1 MFNGEK
7 NLKFAEERKVKKAL
21 LVIDMQNVCV
31 GEKHATYFNYD
42 NEILIQAVNEVIDA
56 NESNMVVYIKNVMK
70 KNLINKFAPFQAYE
84 GTEEVELV
92 SNLLIVSNY
101 VFTKYAGN
109 AFSNSKLNDF
119 LKEHN
124 IECVEVVGVDGGGCV
139 ALTALGAIKEGYSVI
154 VNESAI
160 GTMFN
165 KNKEK
170 YFKKLQK
177 ANAKFI

>member
-1 MFNGEK
+1 M
-7 NLKFAEERKVKKAL
+7 KKAL

-42 NEILIQAVNEVIDA
+42 NQSLIQAVNEVIDA
-56 NESNMVVYIKNVMK
+56 NENNLVIYIKNVMK
-70 KNLINKFAPFQAYE
+70 KNLINKFAPFKAYE

-92 SNLLIVSNY
+92 SNLHVISNY
-101 VFTKYAGN
+101 VFTKYEGN
-109 AFSNSKLNDF
+109 AFSNPKLNVF

-139 ALTALGAIKEGYSVI
+139 ALTALGAIKEGYNVT

-160 GTMFN
+160 ETMFN

-170 YFKKLQK
+170 YFKKLRGVG
-177 ANAKFI
+177 AKFV